1 MVATVARSLRTGFW
15 LGWKIESNWT
25 DPLLFFIY
33 SVARPLGA
41 ALILVAMFFA
51 VSGGERGALL
61 DFFVVGSAFWPL
73 VLGGLTGMA
82 MAVLDDREHW
92 KMVRPVYTSPVWW
105 PAYVVGRA
113 LALITSVGAG
123 GAAVTLVV
131 AALVLR
137 IRFSVTPADL
147 AYVSVALVLG
157 VAAVIALGLL
167 SVAAVL
173 SASREAWH
181 LPEAISASL
190 YLVSGA
196 IFPVDVLPGPLQAVS
211 RAMPLT
217 WWLEAM
223 RRGLLPD
230 GARVSFPA
238 LSSGEVLGLLAASA
252 TVALVVAGMVFTWA
266 EHRARR
272 LGILDRETGF

>member
-1 MVATVARSLRTGFW
+1 MLATMNRSLRTGFW

-25 DPLLFFIY
+25 DPFLFFVY

-41 ALILVAMFFA
+41 ASILVAMFFA
-51 VSGGERGALL
+51 VSGGERGPLL
-61 DFFVVGSAFWPL
+61 DFFVVGSAFWPI

-113 LALITSVGAG
+113 LALIASVGAG
-123 GAAVTLVV
+123 GAAVTLAV

-137 IRFSVTPADL
+137 VPFSVTPADL
-147 AYVSVALVLG
+147 AYVAVALVLG
-157 VAAVIALGLL
+157 VGAVIALGLL
-167 SVAAVL
+167 SVAAAL
-173 SASREAWH
+173 SVSREAWH
-181 LPEAISASL
+181 LPEAISVSL

-196 IFPVDVLPGPLQAVS
+196 IFPVDVLPGPLQALS

-217 WWLEAM
+217 WWLEAL
-223 RRGLLPD
+223 RRGLLPA

-238 LSSGEVLGLLAASA
+238 LSSAEVLGVLAVSTA
-252 TVALVVAGMVFTWA
+252 VALVLGGSAFTWA
-266 EHRARR
+266 ERRGRR